1 MRIVAF
7 YNLKGGVGKTSC
19 AVNIAYLATQSHLPT
34 LLWDLDPQGGA
45 SWLLGTDENSPHW
58 SPKKLLRGKAVIG
71 DQVVNTPYEH
81 LQLIPAD
88 FSERD
93 FDLALARFADDND
106 ALKRLIDPF
115 GETHS
120 LAVLDCPPSLSR
132 LALQV
137 FAAADI
143 VFVPLVPTHLSLRAF
158 HQVREYMK
166 EHGLG
171 HKNLYPFFNMVD
183 VRRKL
188 HRDIVETP
196 PKELKRLLLSYIPY
210 ASEVEKMG
218 VHRAPLPVYARTHP
232 ATIAFRNLWQDI
244 LAQIY

>member
-19 AVNIAYLATQSHLPT
+19 AVNIAWLAAQSQLPT
-34 LLWDLDPQGGA
+34 LVWDLDPQGAA
-45 SWLLGTDENSPHW
+45 SWYLGANGRGDW
-58 SPKKLLRGKAVIG
+58 SPKKLLKGKTPIG
-71 DQVVNTPYEH
+71 QHVLPTAFDR
-81 LQLIPAD
+81 LDLLPAD

-93 FDLALARFADDND
+93 FDLALARHADDPL
-106 ALKRLIDPF
+106 ALRRLIEPF
-115 GETHS
+115 GETYS
-120 LAVLDCPPSLSR
+120 LAVLDCPPSLSQ
-132 LALQV
+132 LAQQV

-158 HQVREYMK
+158 QQVREFMK
-166 EHGLG
+166 ERNLG

-188 HRDIVETP
+188 HRDIVEHP
-196 PKELKRLLLSYIPY
+196 PAELKQLLLSYIPY
-210 ASEVEKMG
+210 ASAVEKMG
-218 VHRAPLPVYARTHP
+218 EFRAPLPVFARSHP
-232 ATIAFRNLWQDI
+232 ATMAFQNLWQDI

>member
-19 AVNIAYLATQSHLPT
+19 AVNIAWLAAQSHLPT
-34 LLWDLDPQGGA
+34 LVWDLDPQGAA
-45 SWLLGTDENSPHW
+45 SWYLGANRHGDW
-58 SPKKLLRGKAVIG
+58 SPKKLLKGKTPIG
-71 DQVVNTPYEH
+71 DHVIATPYER
-81 LQLIPAD
+81 LDLLPAD

-93 FDLALARFADDND
+93 FDLALARYADDRH
-106 ALKRLIDPF
+106 ALRRLIEPF
-115 GETHS
+115 GETYS

-132 LALQV
+132 LAQQI

-158 HQVREYMK
+158 QQVREFMK
-166 EHGLG
+166 QHDLG

-188 HRDIVETP
+188 HRDTIEHP
-196 PKELKRLLLSYIPY
+196 PAELKQLLLSHIPY
-210 ASEVEKMG
+210 ASAVEKMG
-218 VHRAPLPVYARTHP
+218 EYRAPLPVFARSHP
-232 ATIAFRNLWQDI
+232 ATLAFQNLWQDI